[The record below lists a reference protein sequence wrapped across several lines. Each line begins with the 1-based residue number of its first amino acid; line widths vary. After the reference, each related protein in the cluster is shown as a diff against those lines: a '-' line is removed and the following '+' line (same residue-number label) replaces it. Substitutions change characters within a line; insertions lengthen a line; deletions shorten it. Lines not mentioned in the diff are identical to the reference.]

1 MVEWPVDARNP
12 GEVLACAG
20 LAHLA
25 WREAPEAETGFVRA
39 GDAALRFV
47 APEVALLRA
56 RAGETALESAP
67 EAGSEGL
74 RLAGVTLDWW
84 RPFGLNPALKLW
96 AGQQSAWTV
105 HRSLWTAAS
114 DAAPHAWLTH
124 TAPADGR
131 LGLDP
136 TGTWSAQSLG
146 FSVNAHPGLRMG
158 CRPWVGLLA
167 SLGLQAVPL
176 PGHRA
181 RGGFQYNLWRRAP
194 LALARA
200 AFAGPW
206 SPLHALGRYHVPCAR
221 SGANTVLRLATPVA
235 GAHTD

>member
-1 MVEWPVDARNP
+1 MVEWTVDARNP

-25 WREAPEAETGFVRA
+25 WREAPGSETGFVRA
-39 GDAALRFV
+39 GDWGVRFV

-56 RAGETALESAP
+56 RAGETALEQTP
-67 EAGSEGL
+67 EAGSEAL

-114 DAAPHAWLTH
+114 DAAPAAWLTH

-136 TGTWSAQSLG
+136 AGTWSAQGLG
-146 FSVNAHPGLRMG
+146 FSVNAHRALRMA
-158 CRPWVGLLA
+158 CRPWVELLA

-181 RGGFQYNLWRRAP
+181 GGFHYNLWRRAP
-194 LALARA
+194 LAVARA
-200 AFAGPW
+200 AFAGPF
-206 SPLHALGRYHVPCAR
+206 SASHALGRYHVACAR
-221 SGANTVLRLATPVA
+221 SGTNTVLRLATAVA
-235 GAHTD
+235 PAQTD